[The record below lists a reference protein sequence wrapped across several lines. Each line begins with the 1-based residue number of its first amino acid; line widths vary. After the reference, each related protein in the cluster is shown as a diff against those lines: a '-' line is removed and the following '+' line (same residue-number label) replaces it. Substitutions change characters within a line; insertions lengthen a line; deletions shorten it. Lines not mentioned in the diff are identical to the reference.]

1 MPTEGTQQDV
11 QVGYRKLEKAASHHL
26 NSRFAHDVTKI
37 QTKELLI
44 LLRVNVLIEVWP
56 HHNIFIYR
64 NFQFERVIRFA
75 IKDAWIF

>member
-44 LLRVNVLIEVWP
+44 LLRVNVLEV
-56 HHNIFIYR
+56 
-64 NFQFERVIRFA
+64 
-75 IKDAWIF
+75 